1 MMYLFYIGTA
11 KALVFSCFCNI
22 GFKFVA
28 PKSATRRAFPGRRQ
42 TQMEMGGLD
51 SDGRKFKNA
60 EEMWREEVGDG
71 DSQKKSQWYNKGIKY
86 WQGVEATMDGVL
98 GGYGHVNAA
107 DIKASEDF
115 LNAILAERFPDA
127 GRGRRL
133 VALDCGSGIGRV
145 TKNLL
150 IRYFNEV
157 DLLEPVLHFL
167 ESARVNLAPEN
178 LMVSEL
184 HKAANFY
191 CVPLQYKASRQQS
204 STSSTACTMQPGN
217 SFAYVTQSS
226 SQEQWVLDSGASGAS
241 DHISCNKSSLSSL
254 TTLLY
259 SLFTLGDSLP
269 APTMSPAPVEH
280 LLDDLPTGLCKAKTL
295 VRPGWCRAMIE
306 EMTALHDNGTWEL
319 VPFPKGKTVVGYR
332 WVFTVKVGQMELSII
347 SKRDW
352 LLRDTLR
359 FMALTMKILS
369 HQLPRWLLFVS
380 SYLWQQ

>member
-28 PKSATRRAFPGRRQ
+28 LKSATRRAFPGRRQ

-150 IRYFNEV
+150 IRYFNEIQSIPF
-157 DLLEPVLHFL
+157 DSVLGIRHIF
-167 ESARVNLAPEN
+167 
-178 LMVSEL
+178 
-184 HKAANFY
+184 
-191 CVPLQYKASRQQS
+191 KASAILLPPYS
-204 STSSTACTMQPGN
+204 PPDAVWDDSPP
-217 SFAYVTQSS
+217 SFLALASS
-226 SQEQWVLDSGASGAS
+226 SS
-241 DHISCNKSSLSSL
+241 N
-254 TTLLY
+254 
-259 SLFTLGDSLP
+259 
-269 APTMSPAPVEH
+269 PT
-280 LLDDLPTGLCKAKTL
+280 
-295 VRPGWCRAMIE
+295 I
-306 EMTALHDNGTWEL
+306 
-319 VPFPKGKTVVGYR
+319 
-332 WVFTVKVGQMELSII
+332 Q
-347 SKRDW
+347 
-352 LLRDTLR
+352 
-359 FMALTMKILS
+359 
-369 HQLPRWLLFVS
+369 
-380 SYLWQQ
+380 